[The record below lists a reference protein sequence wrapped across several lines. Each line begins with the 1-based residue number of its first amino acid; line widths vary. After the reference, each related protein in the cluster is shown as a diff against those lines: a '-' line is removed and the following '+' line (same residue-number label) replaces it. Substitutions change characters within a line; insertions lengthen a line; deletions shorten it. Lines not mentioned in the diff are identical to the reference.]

1 MKPATIA
8 VYLGES
14 SKTGVCPITGRA
26 TSSVYQCFPTGRIVL
41 ASGSEHAL
49 ESHNSR
55 VSSPEP
61 VVQAPQPVA
70 ETSIAVWDTPK
81 KQTKNNMQNT
91 ITHLV
96 AITCRVLPATDTRPA
111 RVKAELPRFHKS
123 VVLPWN
129 YSINASEASD
139 QLGHWLQTNGV
150 HHCAFLDLHDH
161 CILAVDWEQ
170 VPKLLEVFKAK
181 KVNRYKKQ

>member
-1 MKPATIA
+1 MKPATSA
-8 VYLGES
+8 VY
-14 SKTGVCPITGRA
+14 VGRG
-26 TSSVYQCFPTGRIVL
+26 TYQCFPTGKMVL
-41 ASGSEHAL
+41 AS
-49 ESHNSR
+49 
-55 VSSPEP
+55 SPE
-61 VVQAPQPVA
+61 QALQAHNNTPPPQQ
-70 ETSIAVWDTPK
+70 
-81 KQTKNNMQNT
+81 QTTENNNMQNT

-129 YSINASEASD
+129 YSINASEAGD
-139 QLGHWLQTNGV
+139 QLGYWLESNGV
-150 HHCAFLDLHDH
+150 RHCAFLDLDDH

-181 KVNRYKKQ
+181 KVNRYKNNE